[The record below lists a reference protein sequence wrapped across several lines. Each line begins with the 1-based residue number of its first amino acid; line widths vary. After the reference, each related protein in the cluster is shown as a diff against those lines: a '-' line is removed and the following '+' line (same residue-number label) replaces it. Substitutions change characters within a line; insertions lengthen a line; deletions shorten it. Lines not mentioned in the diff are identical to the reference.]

1 MKAKRFFT
9 SLIALILLF
18 GFIPSMAFAEEYD
31 LAAGSIQVTAD
42 NSGQYVTQESAGHV
56 NVQQT
61 TPTVIHQTDSATQS
75 TSNTI
80 SVSASS
86 GTTADITL
94 GGVNI
99 EANTST
105 TAPGD
110 TAIAVEG
117 SGTVCIELDGNNTV
131 VSGREHAGI
140 ENNSTAL
147 IIQDENAVKGS
158 LTATGGYNGA
168 GIGGGKNQN
177 GANITINSG
186 DVTATGGGNAAG
198 IGGGDQGTGT
208 NITINGGT
216 VNALSTDDG
225 SGIGGGGGKEGN
237 GISIS
242 GGTVNASGGK
252 LGGAAIGGGGGADG
266 KNITISGGKVTAD
279 NRHLYST
286 WSPWAAGIGG
296 GSSGDG
302 VNIKITGGEV
312 YAYGGYLSAGIGG
325 GINANG
331 ENISISGG
339 TVNSTGGNYGAGIGG
354 GSSGDANGIYI
365 SGGKVNAT
373 GGNYGAGIGGG
384 NYGGDGINISISGGE
399 VTAKGGVNAAG
410 IGGGSGYNGSVTATE
425 FYGTAKN
432 IHVSGNAQLTVMK
445 GDMHHSLWNNK
456 CGYGAWI
463 GEGGGYVDNN
473 AREGLEVEPDISR
486 LYTDGYVRYFG
497 YRTIF
502 GTYIPPEPAEPVW
515 GTPEDA
521 PYFPLRVI
529 DANGVELVFT
539 HEIDNGVLTVTTE
552 HGFAILTG
560 SIGNLNTLS
569 ESGVKTIVFTT
580 TDKTTSVE
588 LEALK
593 NAGSSNDVFRLTHD
607 AANAT
612 LTVSGKEADGIIK

>member
-1 MKAKRFFT
+1 M
-9 SLIALILLF
+9 
-18 GFIPSMAFAEEYD
+18 
-31 LAAGSIQVTAD
+31 
-42 NSGQYVTQESAGHV
+42 
-56 NVQQT
+56 
-61 TPTVIHQTDSATQS
+61 
-75 TSNTI
+75 
-80 SVSASS
+80 
-86 GTTADITL
+86 
-94 GGVNI
+94 
-99 EANTST
+99 
-105 TAPGD
+105 
-110 TAIAVEG
+110 
-117 SGTVCIELDGNNTV
+117 CIELDGNNTV

-140 ENNSTAL
+140 ENNSTTL

-168 GIGGGKNQN
+168 GIGGGNIQN

-186 DVTATGGGNAAG
+186 DVTANGTAGGAG
-198 IGGGDQGTGT
+198 IGGGDKGVGT

-216 VNALSTDDG
+216 VNAFGDKYG
-225 SGIGGGGGKEGN
+225 AGIGGGGSKEGD
-237 GISIS
+237 GIYIN
-242 GGTVNASGGK
+242 GGTVNTSGGEHDA
-252 LGGAAIGGGGGADG
+252 AAIGGGAGADG

-279 NRHLYST
+279 NRYLYMQKYT
-286 WSPWAAGIGG
+286 WAAGIGG
-296 GSSGDG
+296 GSGSDG

-312 YAYGGYLSAGIGG
+312 YAYGGPKGAGIGG
-325 GINANG
+325 GHDGNG

-339 TVNSTGGNYGAGIGG
+339 TVVSVGGADSAGIGGGKSGDANGIYISGGTVNTTGGNYGAGIGG
-354 GSSGDANGIYI
+354 GSC
-365 SGGKVNAT
+365 
-373 GGNYGAGIGGG
+373 
-384 NYGGDGINISISGGE
+384 GGDGINISISGGE
-399 VTAKGGVNAAG
+399 VTAKGGVNGPG
-410 IGGGSGYNGSVTATE
+410 IGGGSSFNYGSTSKG
-425 FYGTAKN
+425 YGTAKN
-432 IHVSGNAQLTVMK
+432 VSVSGSAHLTVIK
-445 GDMHHSLWNNK
+445 GDIHHSLYNSY
-456 CGYGAWI
+456 GFGAWI
-463 GEGGGYVDNN
+463 GEGGDTT
-473 AREGLEVEPDISR
+473 AEGRPRAGDEVEPDTSR
-486 LYTDGYVRYFG
+486 LYPDGYINYGGFFKIV
-497 YRTIF
+497 

-569 ESGVKTIVFTT
+569 EAGVKTIVFTT

>member
-1 MKAKRFFT
+1 MFLHFPIKQEKERRNLKAKRFFT
-9 SLIALILLF
+9 SLIALVLLF

-61 TPTVIHQTDSATQS
+61 TPTVIHQTDSSTQS

-86 GTTADITL
+86 GTTANITL
-94 GGVNI
+94 SGVNI
-99 EANTST
+99 EANTSK

-131 VSGREHAGI
+131 ASGREHAGI

-147 IIQDENAVKGS
+147 IIQDENAIKGS

-168 GIGGGKNQN
+168 GIGGGNTQN

-186 DVTATGGGNAAG
+186 DVTANGTAGGAG
-198 IGGGDQGTGT
+198 IGGGDKGVGT

-216 VNALSTDDG
+216 VNAFGDDYG
-225 SGIGGGGGKEGN
+225 AGIGGGGSKEGD
-237 GISIS
+237 GIYIN
-242 GGTVNASGGK
+242 GGTVNTAGGEHDA
-252 LGGAAIGGGGGADG
+252 AAIGGGAGADG
-266 KNITISGGKVTAD
+266 KNITINGGKVTAD
-279 NRHLYST
+279 NRYLYMPKYT
-286 WSPWAAGIGG
+286 WASGIGG
-296 GSSGDG
+296 GSGSDG

-312 YAYGGYLSAGIGG
+312 YAYGGPK
-325 GINANG
+325 
-331 ENISISGG
+331 
-339 TVNSTGGNYGAGIGG
+339 GAGIGG
-354 GSSGDANGIYI
+354 GSSF
-365 SGGKVNAT
+365 
-373 GGNYGAGIGGG
+373 NYG
-384 NYGGDGINISISGGE
+384 STS
-399 VTAKGGVNAAG
+399 KG
-410 IGGGSGYNGSVTATE
+410 
-425 FYGTAKN
+425 YGTAKDVS
-432 IHVSGNAQLTVMK
+432 VSGSAHLTVIK
-445 GDMHHSLWNNK
+445 GDIHHSLYDSY
-456 CGYGAWI
+456 GFGAWI
-463 GEGGGYVDNN
+463 GEGGDTT
-473 AREGLEVEPDISR
+473 AEGRPRAGDEVEPDTSR
-486 LYTDGYVRYFG
+486 LYTDGYINYGGFFKIV
-497 YRTIF
+497 

-529 DANGVELVFT
+529 DANGVDLVFT

-552 HGFAILTG
+552 HGFAVLTG

-569 ESGVKTIVFTT
+569 EAGVKTIVFTT

-593 NAGSSNDVFRLTHD
+593 NAGSSNNVFRLTHD
-607 AANAT
+607 AANAALT
-612 LTVSGKEADGIIK
+612 LGGKEADGIIK